1 MSVLNQIYNEVI
13 LAKSIDGLIIILDGP
28 DKLKKDLK
36 NKDVIIYDSN
46 KIIQNGIYSTS
57 LLLYR
62 FIDKNDFSEGT
73 FYFLIESSI
82 QIIDGWKFF
91 TTNKNILDNTGEI
104 LDMDTEQNTCIEIKP
119 INDKIMQN
127 STTSDTFTIQN
138 KSIQVIS
145 NDNDF
150 KLIKELKE
158 WVKNEINN
166 NILEIKNE
174 LKESIKNECLNTSKE
189 IAIPKKGYKYFS
201 KLTKEQVIEIK
212 KLIKEGKKNKEI
224 MEMFPVGK
232 TAISNIKCG
241 VTWNNVVI

>member
-91 TTNKNILDNTGEI
+91 TMDKNTLDNTGEI
-104 LDMDTEQNTCIEIKP
+104 LDMNTEQNACIEIKP
-119 INDKIMQN
+119 IDKKILYALEEEFVE
-127 STTSDTFTIQN
+127 SDLPFRVEVLDWQTISESFQEVIN
-138 KSIQVIS
+138 K
-145 NDNDF
+145 
-150 KLIKELKE
+150 
-158 WVKNEINN
+158 
-166 NILEIKNE
+166 
-174 LKESIKNECLNTSKE
+174 
-189 IAIPKKGYKYFS
+189 KY
-201 KLTKEQVIEIK
+201 EE
-212 KLIKEGKKNKEI
+212 
-224 MEMFPVGK
+224 
-232 TAISNIKCG
+232 
-241 VTWNNVVI
+241 